1 MHRGF
6 QREMRASRWFQ
17 SWLLFCLAHSFVFSY
32 AINLLLQLGLG
43 FGGQYGRELLSGWS
57 CERALKAVF
66 GVQEFSA
73 LTRSFII
80 LALAV
85 GSFISGHGALCL
97 YHSCMFSSF
106 FFLSINFHNTTFIW
120 ISLSASNSVTNIN
133 SLLNWKSC
141 WIFTFESSLGL
152 LLPYIYFYA
161 RFFSTMFNVRFFWNV
176 NEESYFHV
184 SETVS

>member
-106 FFLSINFHNTTFIW
+106 FFYPLISTILLSSEFLFLHPTVLQ
-120 ISLSASNSVTNIN
+120 ISTL
-133 SLLNWKSC
+133 
-141 WIFTFESSLGL
+141 
-152 LLPYIYFYA
+152 Y
-161 RFFSTMFNVRFFWNV
+161 
-176 NEESYFHV
+176 
-184 SETVS
+184 